1 LRQILALLALGLAS
15 CATPAA
21 QADPLPAEPELLNA
35 CVVSAADGSALR
47 QCRGAVA
54 RPCIEVEGSNSFSD
68 VLCWSAEADAWR
80 SLIEAAMQRVSA
92 KQTYR
97 DPQRL
102 ASAHRAWQAWLESEC
117 EYWSWEEG
125 GGSGEQYQRVQC
137 AVDRAAE
144 RAIFLILEERR

>member
-1 LRQILALLALGLAS
+1 MRQILALLALALAS

-21 QADPLPAEPELLNA
+21 QADPLPADPELLNA
-35 CVVSAADGSALR
+35 CVANAIDEAALR

-54 RPCIEVEGSNSFSD
+54 RPCIEIEGSNSLSD

-80 SLIEAAMQRVSA
+80 GVIDATMQRISA
-92 KQTYR
+92 KQAYR

-102 ASAHRAWQAWLESEC
+102 ANAHQAWQAWVESEC
-117 EYWSWEEG
+117 EYWAWEQG
-125 GGSGEQYQRVQC
+125 GGSGEQYARVQC

-144 RAIFLILEERR
+144 RAVSLILEERR